1 MEGIW
6 RLSVT
11 RVGIELLGQLKNTKK
26 SCNFFTAAL
35 KVYKHFSVSQELEQ
49 TREQVEVM
57 YTGTDRLRSEYQ
69 RLCAGTRDL
78 LASLRQQSISF
89 RFTFSGPS
97 SLRNLG

>member
-1 MEGIW
+1 MRLFKNSGII
-6 RLSVT
+6 RDLGDT
-11 RVGIELLGQLKNTKK
+11 PPPLLGKNTKK
-26 SCNFFTAAL
+26 SCNFFYGCPKGIQAFFCA
-35 KVYKHFSVSQELEQ
+35 QELEQ

-89 RFTFSGPS
+89 
-97 SLRNLG
+97 